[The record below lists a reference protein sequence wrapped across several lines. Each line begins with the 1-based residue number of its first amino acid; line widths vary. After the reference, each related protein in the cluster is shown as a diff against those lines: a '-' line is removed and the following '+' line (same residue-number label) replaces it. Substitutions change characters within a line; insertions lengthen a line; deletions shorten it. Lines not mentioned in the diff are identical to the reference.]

1 VRIDQFVMRAPN
13 YQIFLDAQH
22 IGASDRG
29 TTFETEHV
37 RRDRKRLPGAGLVG
51 PHHSRVL

>member
-1 VRIDQFVMRAPN
+1 MRAPN

-22 IGASDRG
+22 IGTSDRG

-37 RRDRKRLPGAGLVG
+37 RRDRKRLPGQVWSAPIIVVF
-51 PHHSRVL
+51 SEA